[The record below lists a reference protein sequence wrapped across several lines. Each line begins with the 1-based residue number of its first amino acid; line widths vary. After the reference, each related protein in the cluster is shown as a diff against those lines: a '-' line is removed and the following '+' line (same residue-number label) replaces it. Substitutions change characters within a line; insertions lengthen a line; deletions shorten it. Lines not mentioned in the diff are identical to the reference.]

1 MDKIEK
7 VKDCLGGDFLKW
19 FSLKILPDPLLF
31 LNDYCQQTYF
41 IELAM
46 VVFLFSFFFVK
57 KERS

>member
-46 VVFLFSFFFVK
+46 VVFLFPFFP
-57 KERS
+57 